1 MKAII
6 RYTFLTAIRDRL
18 FVGIFISALLGMSVA
33 GFLGGLAL
41 VEEHEMM
48 MAYAGAVSRIV
59 IVVGLILFVC
69 FHVRRSFDTR
79 EIEVML
85 SRPISRTAFILSYWL
100 AFVVVTL
107 AIIIPVGLV
116 FLGMIQPS
124 MEGFFYWLLSLFLE
138 SAIVTAF
145 AMIAALILRSAVTA
159 IIATFAFY
167 IMGRMMAFLTFML
180 HFPSTLPKSSSVMQ
194 WLEIFL
200 QLIATLFPRLDMFG
214 KSTWLVYGM
223 EHPSD
228 IQNLLLQAAVY
239 IPFALAV
246 AVYDFRRKQF

>member
-41 VEEHEMM
+41 VEEHQMM
-48 MAYAGAVSRIV
+48 LSYAGAVSRIV
-59 IVVGLILFVC
+59 IVVGMILFVC

-85 SRPISRTAFILSYWL
+85 SRPISRTSFILSYWL

-107 AIIIPVGLV
+107 AMIIPVGLV
-116 FLGMIQPS
+116 FLGMVNPS
-124 MEGFFYWLLSLFLE
+124 LEGFLYWLLSLFLE
-138 SAIVTAF
+138 SSIICAF

-180 HFPSTLPKSSSVMQ
+180 QFPSTLPKGTRVME
-194 WLEIFL
+194 WLEILL
-200 QLIATLFPRLDMFG
+200 QFIATLFPRLDMFG

-223 EHPSD
+223 EQSAD
-228 IQNLLLQAAVY
+228 IKNVLLQAAVY

-246 AVYDFRRKQF
+246 AVFDFRRKQF